1 MEGDIF
7 RNVMHPRILISY
19 ASTHL
24 SDRLLNIWML
34 GPYFDMIFMNLFG
47 QEKLLT
53 QILTQREKNFRGFSE
68 INLICIRKD
77 SEKYRGERWE
87 KYIDTQKRKKRNRKR
102 NENKI
107 WKEKDKERE
116 GGRGGGREREKKG
129 KRERERE
136 RRERERERKRKE
148 RKTREVD
155 VGFAGK

>member
-1 MEGDIF
+1 
-7 RNVMHPRILISY
+7 
-19 ASTHL
+19 
-24 SDRLLNIWML
+24 ML

-116 GGRGGGREREKKG
+116 GEREREKKG

-136 RRERERERKRKE
+136 RKKREGKRKKKKREKNE
-148 RKTREVD
+148 RGGCGICWKVTYLR
-155 VGFAGK
+155 